1 MTQQIDTSA
10 SERLP
15 AHVLV
20 VEDDAVLGLTI
31 EQALLDAGVA
41 QVVLSASTEEA
52 LRRLREERPDVIVL
66 DVHLADR
73 DDGWAIAELVR
84 TLGPDSP
91 RIIFST
97 GAPQDIPENVAALGC
112 TLEKPYDAAVLVD
125 LLRQPRRRGIIS
137 RLRGALRPFPFR
149 FDRLDCSTLHGVAPP
164 LTTDQEKRPPLQSSE
179 AFSGSY
185 HQPLGREGGLG
196 GDIEDTRHQKG
207 GSLASQNFFTSAW
220 KRPVSN

>member
-1 MTQQIDTSA
+1 MTQHTKTRA
-10 SERLP
+10 HEKLP

-41 QVVLSASTEEA
+41 RVALSASTEDA
-52 LRRLREERPDVIVL
+52 LRHLRDDQPQAIVL

-97 GAPQDIPENVAALGC
+97 GAPQDIPADIAALGC
-112 TLEKPYDAAVLVD
+112 ILEKPYDADILVD
-125 LLRQPRRRGIIS
+125 LLRQPRRQGIIS
-137 RLRGALRPFPFR
+137 RLRGALR
-149 FDRLDCSTLHGVAPP
+149 
-164 LTTDQEKRPPLQSSE
+164 
-179 AFSGSY
+179 
-185 HQPLGREGGLG
+185 
-196 GDIEDTRHQKG
+196 
-207 GSLASQNFFTSAW
+207 
-220 KRPVSN
+220 

>member
-84 TLGPDSP
+84 TLGADSP
-91 RIIFST
+91 QIIFST
-97 GAPQDIPENVAALGC
+97 GAPQDIPADIAALGC
-112 TLEKPYDAAVLVD
+112 TLEKPYDAQELIAVL
-125 LLRQPRRRGIIS
+125 RQSKPRGIIS
-137 RLRGALRPFPFR
+137 RLRGALR
-149 FDRLDCSTLHGVAPP
+149 
-164 LTTDQEKRPPLQSSE
+164 
-179 AFSGSY
+179 
-185 HQPLGREGGLG
+185 
-196 GDIEDTRHQKG
+196 
-207 GSLASQNFFTSAW
+207 
-220 KRPVSN
+220 

>member
-1 MTQQIDTSA
+1 MTQHSKTRA
-10 SERLP
+10 REKLP

-41 QVVLSASTEEA
+41 KVALSASTEEA
-52 LRRLREERPDVIVL
+52 LRHLRDDQPQVIVL

-97 GAPQDIPENVAALGC
+97 GAPQDIPADIAALGC
-112 TLEKPYDAAVLVD
+112 ILEKPYDADILVD
-125 LLRQPRRRGIIS
+125 LLRQPRRQGIIS
-137 RLRGALRPFPFR
+137 RLRGALR
-149 FDRLDCSTLHGVAPP
+149 
-164 LTTDQEKRPPLQSSE
+164 
-179 AFSGSY
+179 
-185 HQPLGREGGLG
+185 
-196 GDIEDTRHQKG
+196 
-207 GSLASQNFFTSAW
+207 
-220 KRPVSN
+220 

>member
-1 MTQQIDTSA
+1 MTQHPKTRA
-10 SERLP
+10 REKLP

-41 QVVLSASTEEA
+41 RVALSASTEEA
-52 LRRLREERPDVIVL
+52 LRHLRDDQPHVIVL

-97 GAPQDIPENVAALGC
+97 GAPQDIPADIAALGC
-112 TLEKPYDAAVLVD
+112 ILEKPYDADILVD
-125 LLRQPRRRGIIS
+125 LLRQPRRQGIIS
-137 RLRGALRPFPFR
+137 RLRGALR
-149 FDRLDCSTLHGVAPP
+149 
-164 LTTDQEKRPPLQSSE
+164 
-179 AFSGSY
+179 
-185 HQPLGREGGLG
+185 
-196 GDIEDTRHQKG
+196 
-207 GSLASQNFFTSAW
+207 
-220 KRPVSN
+220 

>member
-1 MTQQIDTSA
+1 MTQHPKTRA
-10 SERLP
+10 REKLP

-41 QVVLSASTEEA
+41 RVALSASTEDA
-52 LRRLREERPDVIVL
+52 LRHLRDDQPQAIVL

-97 GAPQDIPENVAALGC
+97 GAPQDIPADIAALGC
-112 TLEKPYDAAVLVD
+112 ILEKPYDADILVD
-125 LLRQPRRRGIIS
+125 LLRQPRRQGIIS
-137 RLRGALRPFPFR
+137 RLRGALR
-149 FDRLDCSTLHGVAPP
+149 
-164 LTTDQEKRPPLQSSE
+164 
-179 AFSGSY
+179 
-185 HQPLGREGGLG
+185 
-196 GDIEDTRHQKG
+196 
-207 GSLASQNFFTSAW
+207 
-220 KRPVSN
+220 